1 MYCEFPVY
9 FLFKCFPSSS
19 LYFVTFELY
28 CGIAKFYL
36 CPIALPRSLFKKKV
50 FVLYPLLLQGSEI
63 IKDVLAF
70 IYHVFIKLRNL

>member
-9 FLFKCFPSSS
+9 FFFKCFPSSS

-36 CPIALPRSLFKKKV
+36 CPIALPRSPIKKS
-50 FVLYPLLLQGSEI
+50 FVLYPLLLQGGKI
-63 IKDVLAF
+63 IKDILAF
-70 IYHVFIKLRNL
+70 IYHLV